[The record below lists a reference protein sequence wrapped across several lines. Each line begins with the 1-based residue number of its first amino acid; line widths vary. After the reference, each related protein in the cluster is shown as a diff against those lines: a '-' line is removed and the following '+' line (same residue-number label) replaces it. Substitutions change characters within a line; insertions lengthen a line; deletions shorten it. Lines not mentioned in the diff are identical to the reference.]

1 MAKPAIL
8 ALIIVA
14 ILGAAVTVPARSSR
28 AQAAADDCLTEPN
41 GAPPQ
46 GSHWYYRTDRSTSRR
61 CWYLGPQREKVKEVR
76 EVAPPKPPSSSP
88 ISELKAETPVEPIAR
103 TAEPVPDVP
112 MQSQS
117 LPTSAAP
124 IKPESAPSSDRGA
137 DEQLEMRRQREEGE
151 QVDQPLIRPV
161 PTAADQAAGAIR
173 FEHMLALIAAALA
186 LAAVVVRQVFK
197 LFAVR
202 RFRRRRSAHR
212 SQWEVASATPA
223 PVSPEFANMLA
234 AVRHADVVHD
244 PVAATRSAD
253 IARKPASRRN
263 PSHDIAEYGI
273 EDRCIE
279 ESLRR
284 LRLLHDLRRAA
295 A

>member
-1 MAKPAIL
+1 MAKRTIL
-8 ALIIVA
+8 TLIIVA
-14 ILGAAVTVPARSSR
+14 ILGAAVAVPARSSR
-28 AQAAADDCLTEPN
+28 AEAAADDCLSEPN

-76 EVAPPKPPSSSP
+76 DVAPPKPRPSSRP
-88 ISELKAETPVEPIAR
+88 ISELKAEPPAEPIAR

-112 MQSQS
+112 MQLQS

-124 IKPESAPSSDRGA
+124 IEPESAPASDRGA
-137 DEQLEMRRQREEGE
+137 DEQLETRPQREEGE
-151 QVDQPLIRPV
+151 QVDKPLIRPV
-161 PTAADQAAGAIR
+161 PTATDLAAGATSNIR
-173 FEHMLALIAAALA
+173 LEHMLALVAAALA
-186 LAAVVVRQVFK
+186 LAAVIVRKVFK
-197 LFAVR
+197 LFVVR
-202 RFRRRRSAHR
+202 RLRRRRSALR
-212 SQWEVASATPA
+212 SQWEAASATRA
-223 PVSPEFANMLA
+223 PVSSAFANMVA

-253 IARKPASRRN
+253 IARKPAGRRD
-263 PSHDIAEYGI
+263 PSHDIAGI

-279 ESLRR
+279 ESWR
-284 LRLLHDLRRAA
+284 RLLHDLRRAA